1 MGVSLPNEDDRTAI
15 VGSTGSGKT
24 QLGIWLLSTRNYDQR
39 PAYIFDFKGDSLI
52 AELPAKI
59 IPVRG
64 GPPKAPGLYIIRP
77 LPGAD
82 DAYVTDF
89 LWKIWKQEG
98 SILYID
104 EGYMV
109 GRTNAAFNAILTQG
123 RSKNIEVIT
132 LSQRPLWLSRFVFSE
147 ATYFSIFNLTD
158 LEDRK
163 TVSRFVPLEVYSPKT
178 RLERFHSVWYD
189 VAVGEGAD
197 FLPVPSR
204 REILARFQAVS
215 LPRHRVM

>member
-1 MGVSLPNEDDRTAI
+1 MSVSLPDQDDRTVI

-24 QLGIWLLSTRNYDQR
+24 FMGVWLLSTRNYSER
-39 PAYIFDFKGDSLI
+39 PAIIFDFKGDSLI
-52 AELPAKI
+52 GALPAKEI
-59 IPVRG
+59 QIRSA
-64 GPPKAPGLYIIRP
+64 PPKAPGLYVVRP
-77 LPGAD
+77 LPTVD
-82 DAYVTDF
+82 DTAVIDF
-89 LWKIWKQEG
+89 LWKIWKGEG
-98 SILYID
+98 YILYID
-104 EGYMV
+104 EGYMI
-109 GRTNAAFNAILTQG
+109 GRANPAFNAILTQG

-178 RLERFHSVWYD
+178 RLARFHSVWYD
-189 VAVGEGAD
+189 VAAGEGAD

-204 REILARFQAVS
+204 REIIARFTEAVQPKYGV
-215 LPRHRVM
+215 L